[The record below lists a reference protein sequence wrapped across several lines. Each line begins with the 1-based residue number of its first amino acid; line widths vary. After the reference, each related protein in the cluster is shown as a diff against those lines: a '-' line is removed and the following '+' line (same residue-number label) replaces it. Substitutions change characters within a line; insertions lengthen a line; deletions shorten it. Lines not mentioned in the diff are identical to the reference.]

1 MEAILNMDSPTSV
14 YQEFK
19 TGISAKLL
27 KTSSILLDFLDIAQL
42 SSCCSN
48 FPCGCHILYVDRFF
62 SWCYTIFLDIAWVF
76 LNMLCC
82 SNFLMFLEL
91 SPSCSKFFQMLLKF
105 FSMLL
110 KTFLDV
116 VLYFFMLLECCPT
129 LLDFSCWWL
138 DVLYVAGILF
148 HIAWIFLM
156 LLDFLFVCFKI
167 LLQYSR
173 ITFNSVGDKLKTP
186 LQYSRITFNLVGEK
200 LKTLLQ
206 YSRVAFNA
214 VGEKL
219 KILLEVWKCKRVEKI

>member
-1 MEAILNMDSPTSV
+1 MLFE
-14 YQEFK
+14 
-19 TGISAKLL
+19 
-27 KTSSILLDFLDIAQL
+27 L
-42 SSCCSN
+42 SLSCSN
-48 FPCGCHILYVDRFF
+48 FPQ
-62 SWCYTIFLDIAWVF
+62 
-76 LNMLCC
+76 CC
-82 SNFLMFLEL
+82 S
-91 SPSCSKFFQMLLKF
+91 SFFFMLLKPFLILFEF
-105 FSMLL
+105 FL
-110 KTFLDV
+110 
-116 VLYFFMLLECCPT
+116 MLLECCPM
-129 LLDFSCWWL
+129 LLDFACCWSH
-138 DVLYVAGILF
+138 VLYVAGILF

-219 KILLEVWKCKRVEKI
+219 KILLKVWNCKRVGKNLLCKVGGKVQKICFQTCRV